1 MNKVLVWMLLGVG
14 VFSCGTTTQTKQ
26 EELPSRFEGMDRR
39 TKLRLQSYMAN
50 GQRLYNSHCANCHQK
65 NGKGLRALI
74 PSLRKPHY
82 LRQKNEV
89 ACLIKHGATGPMKVA
104 GQVYDAFMP
113 ANESLRSIQVAEL
126 MSYIGNV
133 WGNREGL
140 IPVKDVVRYLDSC
153 QVQKKVAQ

>member
-1 MNKVLVWMLLGVG
+1 M
-14 VFSCGTTTQTKQ
+14 
-26 EELPSRFEGMDRR
+26 
-39 TKLRLQSYMAN
+39 
-50 GQRLYNSHCANCHQK
+50 
-65 NGKGLRALI
+65 
-74 PSLRKPHY
+74 
-82 LRQKNEV
+82 
-89 ACLIKHGATGPMKVA
+89 A